1 MKNKFLSEFR
11 FVYLYFLCAYL
22 IDLIGIYSIERKLII
37 SNPLI
42 ILLFL
47 FFSSLILFLLNKQ
60 IGRILALLL
69 LIFQGF
75 INIVF
80 KIVYIM
86 QGQTVFSFSQ
96 LKFITEGTLVVTKF
110 KIDYVLIIN
119 YLMIIILY
127 FIIVYFYK
135 VRKIRRVSYIN
146 YATRLLS
153 IILISILSLSLLSY
167 YSINTYFDYDIKA
180 YSYPKTYKSYGVT
193 GNAIIELL
201 NYNNKPNVID
211 HKEVLDFL
219 FSDKIENTGI
229 SENNNLIVLMVET
242 FEWYSFLMDENL
254 YPNGLKNLTKED
266 LNYLFPNIIKFY
278 NNSLKMTNYFSK
290 ETTLYSEN
298 LALLGHHPYKTIPT
312 YDHTFSDYSYSLPMM
327 FKRKDKNYITNYYH
341 NNNIE
346 FYGRGSI
353 MSNFG
358 FDNVY
363 GAERLIEEYKDELQY
378 SEVKFSESFL
388 HQITDSSMFEVAKE
402 KMFPTNN
409 KFFTYITTLTMHG
422 SYEEYR
428 DSLNYYYLK
437 LDSINPNLFPKT
449 KEGNYF
455 KNYLASVLNFDEALG
470 IMMDHLERND
480 ILKNTTIVLFS
491 DHNAYSNNLAY
502 YIRNKSFYEPIV
514 FNVPLMIYDDN
525 IGNYPIDKF
534 ATNID
539 IVPTIFDIFGIDYYK
554 NLYYGNSIFK
564 SEESISY
571 SYYYDSFLTDKI
583 LFNTLNKTIYV
594 EENLNNEYIDGI
606 EQKIKV
612 LFEKIKYI
620 DQWYYYYS

>member
-1 MKNKFLSEFR
+1 MKYKFLTEYR
-11 FVYLYFLCAYL
+11 YVYLYFLCAFL

-47 FFSSLILFLLNKQ
+47 FFASLILFLIGKQ
-60 IGRILALLL
+60 IGRILALILL
-69 LIFQGF
+69 LFQGF
-75 INIVF
+75 INIIF
-80 KIVYIM
+80 KLVYVM

-96 LKFITEGTLVVTKF
+96 LKFITEGTQVVTKL

-127 FIIVYFYK
+127 LIIVYFYK
-135 VRKIRRVSYIN
+135 KSKIHRVSYVN

-153 IILISILSLSLLSY
+153 IILIAILAISLLSHF
-167 YSINTYFDYDIKA
+167 SIKTYFDYDNKA
-180 YSYPKTYKSYGVT
+180 YSFPKTYKSYGVT

-201 NYNNKPNVID
+201 NYNNEPIVID
-211 HKEVLDFL
+211 QREVLEFL
-219 FSDKIENTGI
+219 FSDKIKNKGI
-229 SENNNLIVLMVET
+229 SEDNNLIVLMVET
-242 FEWYSFLMDENL
+242 FEWYSFLIDENL
-254 YPNGLKNLTKED
+254 YPNGLKNLTQQD
-266 LNYLFPNIIKFY
+266 LNNLFPNLTKFY
-278 NNSLKMTNYFSK
+278 NNSLKMTNYHSK

-298 LALLGHHPYKTIPT
+298 LAILGHHPYKTIPT
-312 YDHTFSDYSYSLPMM
+312 YNHTYSDYSYSLPMM
-327 FKRKDKNYITNYYH
+327 FKREDKNYITSYYH
-341 NNNIE
+341 NNNIT
-346 FYGRGSI
+346 FYGRGTI
-353 MSNFG
+353 MKNYG

-363 GAERLIEEYKDELQY
+363 GAERLIEEYKDELIY
-378 SEVKFSESFL
+378 SEVKLSDSFL

-428 DSLNYYYLK
+428 DSLKDYYLK
-437 LDSINPNLFPKT
+437 LDSINPNLFPNT
-449 KEGNYF
+449 KEGKYF

-470 IMMDHLERND
+470 IMMNYLQETDL
-480 ILKNTTIVLFS
+480 LKNTTIVLFS
-491 DHNAYSNNLAY
+491 DHNAYSNNLTY
-502 YIRNKSFYEPIV
+502 YIRNKSFYVPIV
-514 FNVPLMIYDDN
+514 FNVPFMIYDEK
-525 IGNYPIDKF
+525 IGNYTIDKF

-539 IVPTIFDIFGIDYYK
+539 IVPTIFDIFGIDHYK
-554 NLYYGNSIFK
+554 NLYYGNSIFNN
-564 SEESISY
+564 EESISY

-583 LFNTLNKTIYV
+583 LFNTLDKTIYMD
-594 EENLNNEYIDGI
+594 ENMNNEYINGI
-606 EQKIKV
+606 EQKVKV